1 MSQSNPMMPLAVDG
15 YVRVS
20 KVGGRASRRFIS
32 PALQREQI
40 HAWANLQGARVLEV
54 FEELDES
61 GARADRPLLQEAI
74 RRVEAGVSQGVVVA
88 VLDRF
93 GRSLVDS
100 LALIDRIQ
108 VAGGT
113 FAAVQN
119 GLDLTTDTGRLVLRI
134 MLSLAEY
141 ELDRVRSNW
150 DAARA
155 HAIARGVHLDPS
167 PRPAIGA

>member
-1 MSQSNPMMPLAVDG
+1 MLVGSRIPTGGHAMSQSNPTMPLAVDG
-15 YVRVS
+15 YDRVS
-20 KVGGRASRRFIS
+20 KVGGRASRRLIS

-40 HAWANLQGARVLEV
+40 HAWATTRGARVLEV

-100 LALIDRIQ
+100 RALIDRIQ

-113 FAAVQN
+113 FVAVQN
-119 GLDLTTDTGRLVLRI
+119 GLDLTT
-134 MLSLAEY
+134 
-141 ELDRVRSNW
+141 
-150 DAARA
+150 
-155 HAIARGVHLDPS
+155 
-167 PRPAIGA
+167 